1 MWGWKHYASVL
12 ESLGSAQAT
21 EARRTLDRLRET

>member
-12 ESLGSAQAT
+12 HALGSPQAT
-21 EARRTLDRLRET
+21 AARRTLDHLRET